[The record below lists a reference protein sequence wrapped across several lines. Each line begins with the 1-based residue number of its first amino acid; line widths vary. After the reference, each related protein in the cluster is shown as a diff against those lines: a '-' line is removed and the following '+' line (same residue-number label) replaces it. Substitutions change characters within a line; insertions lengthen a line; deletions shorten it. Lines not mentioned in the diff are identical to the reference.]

1 VGQFATIKSKLV
13 IGFFSIASFVVIV
26 GTVGFVNSLHINSAF
41 NVVTNDTLPELLVL
55 DNIQSSINK
64 ISSDIVGFALGSS
77 AAKALH
83 QERLQQMIQDNK
95 TLTTYIDQFGTIAQ
109 PTEMPSYR
117 LLKYL
122 TLAYSTVSLQL
133 INSKANGMDEQAILN
148 MIRSTDDIRSQINV
162 VSNNLR
168 NVEKAGLQMEI
179 GKANDAIRTQQI
191 ELIFS
196 SIGAFMVS
204 LVIGRHISQYSII
217 KPLSRL
223 KDAASQIAS
232 GNLDFEMKSYAQPDE
247 IGELSAQFDSM
258 RQMLNQRT
266 RELETSNTQ
275 LSLANVQLK
284 EHDKVQ
290 RDFINIAAHELR
302 TPIQPLLLA
311 SAELK
316 HLMPNEE
323 TVLVV
328 CRNAKKLQDL
338 ANVILDAAR
347 IESNTIQI
355 YKESVNLKNIIQD
368 ALKEIEGPHND
379 RLEVMYEP
387 RDIFIVADKD
397 RITQVIF
404 NLMSNALKFTK
415 KGKIFV
421 IVKENN
427 INEQVIVS
435 IKDTGDGIDREM
447 ISRLFTR
454 FATKSFDGTGLGLY
468 ISRSI
473 IEAHGG
479 TIWAEDN
486 DDGTKGAT
494 FSFSL
499 PKLSSYK
506 RR

>member
-1 VGQFATIKSKLV
+1 MGQITTIKSKLV
-13 IGFFSIASFVVIV
+13 IVFFSIASFVVIV
-26 GTVGFVNSLHINSAF
+26 GTVAFVNSLHINSAF
-41 NVVTNDTLPELLVL
+41 NAVTNDTLPDLLVL
-55 DNIQSSINK
+55 GNIQSSINK
-64 ISSDIVGFALGSS
+64 ISSDIVGFALVSS
-77 AAKALH
+77 EAKALH

-95 TLTTYIDQFGTIAQ
+95 TLTTYLDQFRKFAQ
-109 PTEMPSYR
+109 PNEMPSYT

-133 INSKANGMDEQAILN
+133 INSKANGMDEQSILN
-148 MIRSTDDIRSQINV
+148 MITSTDDIHSQIDV

-168 NVEKAGLQMEI
+168 NVEKAGLQTEL

-196 SIGAFMVS
+196 SIAAFMVS
-204 LVIGRHISQYSII
+204 LVVGRHISQYSII

-247 IGELSAQFDSM
+247 IGELSTQFESM

-266 RELETSNTQ
+266 KELETSNTQ

-323 TVLVV
+323 TVLIVF
-328 CRNAKKLQDL
+328 RNAKKLQDL

-347 IESNTIQI
+347 IESNTLQI
-355 YKESVNLKNIIQD
+355 YKKENVNLKDIIQD
-368 ALKEIEGPHND
+368 ALKEIEGSYND
-379 RLEVMYEP
+379 KLEVVYEP
-387 RDIFIVADKD
+387 NDTFIAADKD
-397 RITQVIF
+397 RITQVIS
-404 NLMSNALKFTK
+404 NLLSNALKFTNE
-415 KGKIFV
+415 GKIFV
-421 IVKENN
+421 NVKEEN
-427 INEQVIVS
+427 INKQVIVS
-435 IKDTGDGIDREM
+435 IKDTGYGIDRKM
-447 ISRLFTR
+447 RSKLFTK
-454 FATKSFDGTGLGLY
+454 FSTKSFDGTGLGLY

-479 TIWAEDN
+479 MIWANN

-499 PKLSSYK
+499 PRS
-506 RR
+506 

>member
-1 VGQFATIKSKLV
+1 LVLFGKWFADDKLKVYWKFNMRNRYKAYYKVDTIKNMGQFSTIKSKLV

-26 GTVGFVNSLHINSAF
+26 GTVGFVNLVHINSAF
-41 NVVTNDTLPELLVL
+41 NVVTNDTLPKLLVL

-77 AAKALH
+77 EAKALH

-95 TLTTYIDQFGTIAQ
+95 TLITYIDQFGKIAQ
-109 PTEMPSYR
+109 PNEMPSYR

-133 INSKANGMDEQAILN
+133 INSKANGIDEQSILN
-148 MIRSTDDIRSQINV
+148 MITSTDDIHGQIDA

-168 NVEKAGLQMEI
+168 NVEKAGLQNEI

-232 GNLDFEMKSYAQPDE
+232 GNLDFEMKSDAQPDE
-247 IGELSAQFDSM
+247 IWELSTQFDSM

-266 RELETSNTQ
+266 RELETSNSQ
-275 LSLANVQLK
+275 LSLANVQLN

-311 SAELK
+311 SA
-316 HLMPNEE
+316 N
-323 TVLVV
+323 
-328 CRNAKKLQDL
+328 
-338 ANVILDAAR
+338 
-347 IESNTIQI
+347 
-355 YKESVNLKNIIQD
+355 
-368 ALKEIEGPHND
+368 
-379 RLEVMYEP
+379 
-387 RDIFIVADKD
+387 
-397 RITQVIF
+397 
-404 NLMSNALKFTK
+404 
-415 KGKIFV
+415 
-421 IVKENN
+421 
-427 INEQVIVS
+427 
-435 IKDTGDGIDREM
+435 
-447 ISRLFTR
+447 
-454 FATKSFDGTGLGLY
+454 
-468 ISRSI
+468 
-473 IEAHGG
+473 
-479 TIWAEDN
+479 
-486 DDGTKGAT
+486 
-494 FSFSL
+494 
-499 PKLSSYK
+499 
-506 RR
+506 

>member
-1 VGQFATIKSKLV
+1 MIV
-13 IGFFSIASFVVIV
+13 FFSIASFVVIV
-26 GTVGFVNSLHINSAF
+26 GTVAFVNSLHINSAL
-41 NVVTNDTLPELLVL
+41 NAVTNDTLPDLLVL

-64 ISSDIVGFALGSS
+64 ISSDIVGFALVSS
-77 AAKALH
+77 EAKALH

-95 TLTTYIDQFGTIAQ
+95 TLTTYLDQFRKFAQ
-109 PTEMPSYR
+109 PDEMPSYT

-133 INSKANGMDEQAILN
+133 INSKANGMDEQSILN
-148 MIRSTDDIRSQINV
+148 MITSTDDIRSQIDA
-162 VSNNLR
+162 VSNNMMS
-168 NVEKAGLQMEI
+168 VEKAGLQNEL

-204 LVIGRHISQYSII
+204 LVVGRHISQYSII

-247 IGELSAQFDSM
+247 IGELSTQFESM

-266 RELETSNTQ
+266 KELETSNTQ

-323 TVLVV
+323 TALIVF
-328 CRNAKKLQDL
+328 RNAKKLQDL

-347 IESNTIQI
+347 IESNTLQI
-355 YKESVNLKNIIQD
+355 YKKENVNLKDIIQD
-368 ALKEIEGPHND
+368 ALKEIEGSYND
-379 RLEVMYEP
+379 KLEVVYEP
-387 RDIFIVADKD
+387 NDTFIAADKD
-397 RITQVIF
+397 RITQVIS
-404 NLMSNALKFTK
+404 NLLSNALKFTNE
-415 KGKIFV
+415 GKIFV
-421 IVKENN
+421 NVKEEN
-427 INEQVIVS
+427 INKQVIVS
-435 IKDTGDGIDREM
+435 IKDTGYGIDREM
-447 ISRLFTR
+447 RSKLFTK

-479 TIWAEDN
+479 VIWANN

-499 PKLSSYK
+499 PRS
-506 RR
+506 